1 MCNKI
6 EATDITARY
15 YFSNN
20 IINRKFFDPNK
31 IKIDEESNKNI
42 HIYYIGYVRIKK
54 RFEICKN

>member
-6 EATDITARY
+6 EATDITVRY

-20 IINRKFFDPNK
+20 IINIKFFDPNK